1 MIRRPPRSTRTD
13 TLFPYTTLFRS
24 ALDEHSRKF
33 DARSP
38 KPLVEEV
45 ESGTAVRH
53 FALDEEVAVRRVA
66 RREEKAGK
74 RGHQHLEPCCDIS
87 GGKPGFKGRLRF
99 DGRRV
104 QRLGILARDNFG
116 AGQIKPFPAEDRKS
130 VC

>member
-1 MIRRPPRSTRTD
+1 MTWRPPRSTRTY

-24 ALDEHSRKF
+24 AF
-33 DARSP
+33 
-38 KPLVEEV
+38 
-45 ESGTAVRH
+45 RH

-104 QRLGILARDNFG
+104 QRLGILARDILG
-116 AGQIKPFPAEDRKS
+116 AGQIKPFLAAEIIRS
-130 VC
+130 EERGEGEGCVRTCRSRWSPVH

>member
-1 MIRRPPRSTRTD
+1 MTWRPPRSTRTY

-24 ALDEHSRKF
+24 AF
-33 DARSP
+33 
-38 KPLVEEV
+38 
-45 ESGTAVRH
+45 RH

-104 QRLGILARDNFG
+104 QRLGILARDILG
-116 AGQIKPFPAEDRKS
+116 AGQITPFLAAVIIGERRQVHACPCGSEERRVGEECVS
-130 VC
+130 TC

>member
-1 MIRRPPRSTRTD
+1 MLFFFLMIRLPPASTRTD
-13 TLFPYTTLFRS
+13 TLVPYTTLFRS
-24 ALDEHSRKF
+24 F

-104 QRLGILARDNFG
+104 QRLGIL
-116 AGQIKPFPAEDRKS
+116 DRKS
-130 VC
+130 TRLNSSH